1 MRRSYNADKKLP
13 ELLNQVGLTLPQVI
27 DNLNS
32 NLMVN
37 KQNFDVIRGIMD
49 TKTRL
54 TERVKL
60 LELELFIEVLRKI

>member
-37 KQNFDVIRGIMD
+37 KENYAAVKGIMD

-60 LELELFIEVLRKI
+60 LELELFIAVLRKL